1 MKRIFDI
8 TVVLLM
14 AVLWLPLVVLI
25 GVAVLIGL
33 GRPIFF
39 VQERAG
45 LKGRP
50 FKLVKFRTMRPGTGP
65 DEERLTRTGRVLRSS
80 SLDELPEIWNVLKG
94 EMSLVGPRPLLM
106 RYLPRYTPEQARR
119 HEAVPGITGWA
130 QVNGRNAITW
140 EQRFTYDVWYVDNR
154 NVWLDI
160 KILGMTVWR
169 VLTRQGISAAGEATM
184 GEFEGK

>member
-8 TVVLLM
+8 TVVLLT
-14 AVLWLPLVVLI
+14 AVLWLPLAVLI

-45 LKGRP
+45 LKGKP
-50 FKLVKFRTMRPGTGP
+50 FKLVKFRTMRPGPGP
-65 DEERLTRTGRVLRSS
+65 DEERLTGTGRFLRSS
-80 SLDELPEIWNVLKG
+80 SLDELPELWNVLKG
-94 EMSLVGPRPLLM
+94 EMSLVGPRPLLT

-130 QVNGRNAITW
+130 QVNGYRGETKDSVLMEKRI
-140 EQRFTYDVWYVDNR
+140 EYDLWYIENWTP
-154 NVWLDI
+154 WLDI
-160 KILGMTVWR
+160 QILFLTVWNMIK
-169 VLTRQGISAAGEATM
+169 GDPNAY
-184 GEFEGK
+184 